1 MTDTEK
7 DIAAEQSMDNEII
20 QKEQGDIKFW
30 ERCFNCSGAWDI
42 KTAIKD
48 IAKSKRIILGIQAI
62 ERNKAAIEECKKE
75 IADCEQVRADCMSYR
90 DDYTDVSARIDAY
103 ESILKIL
110 EDN

>member
-7 DIAAEQSMDNEII
+7 DIAALD
-20 QKEQGDIKFW
+20 
-30 ERCFNCSGAWDI
+30 
-42 KTAIKD
+42 
-48 IAKSKRIILGIQAI
+48 LGIKAI

-75 IADCEQVRADCMSYR
+75 IADCEQIRADCMSYH
-90 DDYTDVSARIDAY
+90 DDYADVSARIDAY